1 MEDQL
6 NKSIIPL
13 PTIEQNSEGD
23 DPTFYGV
30 IIYLQN
36 ENLLRE
42 SKLFCPCVH
51 RILVY
56 FPYIEKIY

>member
-23 DPTFYGV
+23 DPAFNGV

-42 SKLFCPCVH
+42 LERFCLCV
-51 RILVY
+51 
-56 FPYIEKIY
+56 